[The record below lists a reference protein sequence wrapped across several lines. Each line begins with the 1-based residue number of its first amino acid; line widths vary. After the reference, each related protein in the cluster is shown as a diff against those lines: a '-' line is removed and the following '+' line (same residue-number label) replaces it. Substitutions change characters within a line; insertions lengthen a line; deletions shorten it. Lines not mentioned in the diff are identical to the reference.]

1 MSADLATSR
10 ETVVI
15 KGRKVVGGKAEGE
28 ALVTTDTI
36 SGWGGINERDGS
48 IIERLHELHGQSFA
62 DKVLVFPGAKGSSG
76 WSAFFHMTRL
86 NGVAPKAMIFNRM
99 TTKIAL
105 GAVVTRVPAMTEC
118 NIDPIE
124 TIRTGDWVV
133 VDADAG
139 IITVTR
145 RSES

>member
-99 TTKIAL
+99 TTKVAL

-118 NIDPIE
+118 DIDPIE